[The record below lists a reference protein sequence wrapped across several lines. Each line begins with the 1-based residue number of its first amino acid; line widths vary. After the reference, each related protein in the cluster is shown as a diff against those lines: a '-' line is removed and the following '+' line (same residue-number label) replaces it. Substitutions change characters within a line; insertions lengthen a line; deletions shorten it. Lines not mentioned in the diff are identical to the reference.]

1 MISKPKKQV
10 TMAEMDTSSS
20 GGKGK
25 HGGTKSKKQS
35 TRVDMT
41 PMVDLGFL
49 LITFFMLTT
58 TMAKP
63 KTMDLIMPKDTEK
76 VEEQNKVKE
85 STALTILLGKKNQV
99 YYYEGLAQDPNA
111 SSNPDFF
118 KATSFANKDGI
129 RDVII
134 KKRDEVAKLRSSKG
148 QPEDVVIMIKADDGA
163 VYQNFVDILDEM
175 AINRIQKYATV
186 DITDQDKEWI
196 KSTEASNGIN

>member
-1 MISKPKKQV
+1 
-10 TMAEMDTSSS
+10 MAEMDTSSS
-20 GGKGK
+20 GGGK
-25 HGGTKSKKQS
+25 KHQGTKSKKLS

-58 TMAKP
+58 TMSKP

-76 VEEQNKVKE
+76 EEEQNKVKE

-118 KATSFANKDGI
+118 KATSFANTGGI
-129 RDVII
+129 RDII
-134 KKRDEVAKLRSSKG
+134 IQKRDEVSQLRNFKG
-148 QPEDVVIMIKADDGA
+148 EPEDVVVIIKADDGA
-163 VYQNFVDILDEM
+163 TYQNFVDLLDEM
-175 AINRIQKYATV
+175 AINRIQRYATV
-186 DITDQDKEWI
+186 DISDQDKQWI
-196 KSTEASNGIN
+196 KATETGNGIQ

>member
-1 MISKPKKQV
+1 
-10 TMAEMDTSSS
+10 MAEMDTSSK
-20 GGKGK
+20 GGGGK
-25 HGGTKSKKQS
+25 HGGTKSKKLS

-58 TMAKP
+58 TMSKP

-76 VEEQNKVKE
+76 QEEQNKVKE

-118 KATSFANKDGI
+118 KATTFANTGGI

-134 KKRDEVAKLRSSKG
+134 KKRDEVARLRNFKG
-148 QPEDVVIMIKADDGA
+148 EPEDVVVIIKADDA
-163 VYQNFVDILDEM
+163 STYKNFVDILDEM
-175 AINRIQKYATV
+175 AINRIQRYAAV
-186 DITDQDKEWI
+186 DISDQDKQWI
-196 KSTEASNGIN
+196 KQTESANTAGGAQ

>member
-1 MISKPKKQV
+1 
-10 TMAEMDTSSS
+10 MAEMDTSSS
-20 GGKGK
+20 GGGK
-25 HGGTKSKKQS
+25 KHQGTKSKKLS

-58 TMAKP
+58 TMSKP

-76 VEEQNKVKE
+76 EEEQNKVKE

-118 KATSFANKDGI
+118 RVSSFANTGGI

-134 KKRDEVAKLRSSKG
+134 KKRDEVSQLRNFKG
-148 QPEDVVIMIKADDGA
+148 EPEDVVVIIKADDGA
-163 VYQNFVDILDEM
+163 TYQNFVDLLDEM
-175 AINRIQKYATV
+175 AINRIQRYATV
-186 DITDQDKEWI
+186 DISDQDKQWI
-196 KSTEASNGIN
+196 KSTEASNGIQ

>member
-1 MISKPKKQV
+1 
-10 TMAEMDTSSS
+10 MAEMDTSSS
-20 GGKGK
+20 GGGK
-25 HGGTKSKKQS
+25 KHQGTKSKKLS

-58 TMAKP
+58 TMSKP

-76 VEEQNKVKE
+76 EEEQNKVKE
-85 STALTILLGKKNQV
+85 STALTVLLGKKDQV

-118 KATSFANKDGI
+118 KASSFANANGI

-134 KKRDEVAKLRSSKG
+134 KKRDEVARMRNAKG
-148 QPEDVVIMIKADDGA
+148 EPEDVVVIIKADDGST
-163 VYQNFVDILDEM
+163 YKNFVDLLDEM
-175 AINRIQKYATV
+175 AINRIQRYATV
-186 DITDQDKEWI
+186 DISDQDKQWI
-196 KSTEASNGIN
+196 KSTEATNGIQ

>member
-1 MISKPKKQV
+1 
-10 TMAEMDTSSS
+10 MAEMDTSSS

-25 HGGTKSKKQS
+25 KHGGTKSKKLS

-63 KTMDLIMPKDTEK
+63 KTMDLIMPKDTEN
-76 VEEQNKVKE
+76 EEEKNKVKE

-118 KATSFANKDGI
+118 QATSFANKGGI

-134 KKRDEVAKLRSSKG
+134 KKRDEVAQLRNAKG
-148 QPEDVVIMIKADDGA
+148 QPEDVVVMIKADDGA

-186 DITDQDKEWI
+186 DITDQDKTWI
-196 KSTEASNGIN
+196 QSTETANGIK

>member
-1 MISKPKKQV
+1 
-10 TMAEMDTSSS
+10 MAEMDTSSKGG
-20 GGKGK
+20 GGKK
-25 HGGTKSKKQS
+25 HGGTKGKKLS

-58 TMAKP
+58 TMSKP

-76 VEEQNKVKE
+76 QEEQNKVKE

-118 KATSFANKDGI
+118 KATTFANTGGI

-134 KKRDEVAKLRSSKG
+134 KKRDEVSRLRNFKG
-148 QPEDVVIMIKADDGA
+148 EPEDVVVIIKADDGA
-163 VYQNFVDILDEM
+163 TYQNFVDLLDEM
-175 AINRIQKYATV
+175 AINRIQRYATV
-186 DITDQDKEWI
+186 DISDQDKQWI
-196 KSTEASNGIN
+196 KATEADNGIQ

>member
-1 MISKPKKQV
+1 
-10 TMAEMDTSSS
+10 MAEMDTSSS
-20 GGKGK
+20 GGGK
-25 HGGTKSKKQS
+25 KHQGTKSKKLS

-58 TMAKP
+58 TMSKP

-76 VEEQNKVKE
+76 EEEQNKVKE

-118 KATSFANKDGI
+118 KATSFANTGGI
-129 RDVII
+129 RDIII
-134 KKRDEVAKLRSSKG
+134 KKRDEVSQLRNFKG
-148 QPEDVVIMIKADDGA
+148 EPEDVVVIIKADDGA
-163 VYQNFVDILDEM
+163 TYQNFVDLLDEM
-175 AINRIQKYATV
+175 AINRIQRYATV
-186 DITDQDKEWI
+186 DISDQDKQWI
-196 KSTEASNGIN
+196 KATETNNGIQ

>member
-1 MISKPKKQV
+1 
-10 TMAEMDTSSS
+10 MDTSSKG
-20 GGKGK
+20 GGK
-25 HGGTKSKKQS
+25 HDGTKSKKLS

-58 TMAKP
+58 TMSKP

-76 VEEQNKVKE
+76 QEEQNKVKE

-118 KATSFANKDGI
+118 KATSFANTGGI

-134 KKRDEVAKLRSSKG
+134 KKRDEVARLRNFKG
-148 QPEDVVIMIKADDGA
+148 EPEDVVVIIKADDGA
-163 VYQNFVDILDEM
+163 TYQNFVDLLDEM
-175 AINRIQKYATV
+175 AINRIQRYATV
-186 DITDQDKEWI
+186 DISDQDKQWI
-196 KSTEASNGIN
+196 KSTEASNGIQ

>member
-1 MISKPKKQV
+1 
-10 TMAEMDTSSS
+10 MAEMDTSSS
-20 GGKGK
+20 GGGK
-25 HGGTKSKKQS
+25 KHQGTKSKKLS

-58 TMAKP
+58 TMSKP

-76 VEEQNKVKE
+76 EEEQNKVKE

-118 KATSFANKDGI
+118 RVSSFANTGGI
-129 RDVII
+129 RDIII
-134 KKRDEVAKLRSSKG
+134 KKRDEVSQLRNFKG
-148 QPEDVVIMIKADDGA
+148 EPEDVVVIIKADDGA
-163 VYQNFVDILDEM
+163 TYQNFVDLLDEM
-175 AINRIQKYATV
+175 AINRIQRYATV
-186 DITDQDKEWI
+186 DISDQDKQWI
-196 KSTEASNGIN
+196 KSTEASNGIQ